1 MRQTTEM
8 TEMYML
14 AGEFPA
20 IQWHTHIWRS
30 SFSGP
35 LKRVLRAGRKEG
47 NELNPSLHGLRV
59 LTSGFSQYSN
69 FLTLPVTV
77 LVFCCIRSTGDKKQ
91 FDTEK
96 YLNNE

>member
-69 FLTLPVTV
+69 FLTLRSSYFV
-77 LVFCCIRSTGDKKQ
+77 VFEAPATR
-91 FDTEK
+91 
-96 YLNNE
+96 NNLTPKNI